1 MRPAASAREMIGMDV
16 ANKSLWLAA
25 VAATIVVPSKAR
37 ARTQSMTS
45 ATETKPPQR
54 QGRRRAARAP
64 QTLSRV
70 MSPCGRHYVDVV
82 AGVVFVDG
90 RRVSPASGP
99 VYLVAPPS
107 WRRDGQAVAWV
118 ERREGS
124 ASPELV
130 VVPAVDG
137 RPEPMPWTLPSV
149 SPDDQIFWAGPR
161 RVVVGPA
168 LLVPR
173 AVATWT
179 ESS

>member
-1 MRPAASAREMIGMDV
+1 MGAS
-16 ANKSLWLAA
+16 NKSLWLA

-37 ARTQSMTS
+37 ARALTPRSVVD
-45 ATETKPPQR
+45 AKPAQR
-54 QGRRRAARAP
+54 QARRREARAP

-70 MSPCGRHYVDVV
+70 TSPCGRHYVDVV

-90 RRVSPASGP
+90 QRLHRESRV
-99 VYLVAPPS
+99 VYLLAPPS

-118 ERREGS
+118 ERQEGA
-124 ASPELV
+124 ASPQLV
-130 VVPAVDG
+130 IIPAVDG

-149 SPDDQIFWAGPR
+149 SSEDQIFWAGPQ

-168 LLVPR
+168 LLVPH
-173 AVATWT
+173 AVASWT

>member
-1 MRPAASAREMIGMDV
+1 MIGMGV
-16 ANKSLWLAA
+16 SNKSLWLA

-37 ARTQSMTS
+37 ARTHAATS
-45 ATETKPPQR
+45 AVDGKAAQK
-54 QGRRRAARAP
+54 QSRRRAAREP
-64 QTLSRV
+64 QTLSR
-70 MSPCGRHYVDVV
+70 MTSPCGRHYVDVV
-82 AGVVFVDG
+82 GGVVFVDG
-90 RRVSPASGP
+90 RRVHPGAGP
-99 VYLVAPPS
+99 VYLVSRPA

-124 ASPELV
+124 ASQQLV
-130 VVPAVDG
+130 VVPTLDG
-137 RPEPMPWTLPSV
+137 HPEPLPWDLPSV
-149 SPDDQIFWAGPR
+149 SPEDQIFWAGPR

>member
-1 MRPAASAREMIGMDV
+1 MIGMAV
-16 ANKSLWLAA
+16 SNKSLWLA
-25 VAATIVVPSKAR
+25 VAATIVLPSKAR
-37 ARTQSMTS
+37 ARVPSPG
-45 ATETKPPQR
+45 AAAGGGKPAQR
-54 QGRRRAARAP
+54 QGRRRETRAP
-64 QTLSRV
+64 QTMSRV
-70 MSPCGRHYVDVV
+70 TSPCGRHHLDVV

-90 RRVSPASGP
+90 HRVHPESGA

-107 WRRDGQAVAWV
+107 WRRDGRAVAWV

-124 ASPELV
+124 ATPQLV
-130 VVPAVDG
+130 VVPALDG
-137 RPEPMPWTLPSV
+137 HPEPMPWALPSV
-149 SPDDQIFWAGPR
+149 SPEDQIFWAGPQ

>member
-1 MRPAASAREMIGMDV
+1 MGIS
-16 ANKSLWLAA
+16 NKSLWLA

-37 ARTQSMTS
+37 AR
-45 ATETKPPQR
+45 AHLTKSVAPAKPAQR
-54 QGRRRAARAP
+54 QARRREARAP

-70 MSPCGRHYVDVV
+70 TSPGGQHYVDVV

-90 RRVSPASGP
+90 HRVHPSSGA
-99 VYLVAPPS
+99 VYLLAPPS
-107 WRRDGQAVAWV
+107 WRRDGRAVAWV
-118 ERREGS
+118 ERQEG
-124 ASPELV
+124 ASSPQLV
-130 VVPAVDG
+130 VIPAVDG

-149 SPDDQIFWAGPR
+149 SPEDQIFWAGPQ

-173 AVATWT
+173 AVASWS

>member
-1 MRPAASAREMIGMDV
+1 MIGMGV
-16 ANKSLWLAA
+16 SNKSLWLA
-25 VAATIVVPSKAR
+25 VAATIVVPAKAR
-37 ARTQSMTS
+37 ARTH
-45 ATETKPPQR
+45 AAGAAVDAKPSQR
-54 QGRRRAARAP
+54 QARRRVARAP

-70 MSPCGRHYVDVV
+70 TSPCGRHYVDVV
-82 AGVVFVDG
+82 GGFVFVDG
-90 RRVSPASGP
+90 RRVHPDSGA

-118 ERREGS
+118 ERSEGS
-124 ASPELV
+124 ASPRLV
-130 VVPAVDG
+130 VVPAVEG
-137 RPEPMPWTLPSV
+137 QAEPMPWTLPSV
-149 SPDDQIFWAGPR
+149 SPEDQIFWAGPR

>member
-1 MRPAASAREMIGMDV
+1 MIGMSV
-16 ANKSLWLAA
+16 SNKSLWLA

-37 ARTQSMTS
+37 ARTHATGS
-45 ATETKPPQR
+45 AVDAKSVQR
-54 QGRRRAARAP
+54 QGRRREARAP
-64 QTLSRV
+64 QTLSR
-70 MSPCGRHYVDVV
+70 MTSPCGRHYVDVV
-82 AGVVFVDG
+82 GGVVFVDG
-90 RRVSPASGP
+90 RRVHPSSGS

-107 WRRDGQAVAWV
+107 WRRDGRAVAWV

-124 ASPELV
+124 TAAELV
-130 VVPAVDG
+130 VIPAVEG
-137 RPEPMPWTLPSV
+137 QPEPMPWTLPSV
-149 SPDDQIFWAGPR
+149 SPDDQIFWAGPQ

>member
-1 MRPAASAREMIGMDV
+1 MIGMNV
-16 ANKSLWLAA
+16 ANKSLWLA
-25 VAATIVVPSKAR
+25 VAATIVVPAKAR
-37 ARTQSMTS
+37 ARGHST
-45 ATETKPPQR
+45 ATAADSKPVQR
-54 QGRRRAARAP
+54 QGRRREARAP

-70 MSPCGRHYVDVV
+70 TSPCGKHYVDVV
-82 AGVVFVDG
+82 GGVVFVDG
-90 RRVSPASGP
+90 RRVHPSSGAVFVVSPPA
-99 VYLVAPPS
+99 

-124 ASPELV
+124 KTPELV
-130 VVPAVDG
+130 VVPALDG
-137 RPEPMPWTLPSV
+137 SPEVMPWTLPSV
-149 SPDDQIFWAGPR
+149 SPEDQIFWAGPR